1 MAVKQSPINKERNS
15 KHYQQTTAFILLSAK
30 VHIHHYHN
38 PIKIKFSYTNED
50 NLPKTD
56 NNHLLLAV
64 PPILPAIPP
73 PYSPCS
79 MPASLYLCFPK
90 LMGTYL
96 CLYICAICLFIVIK
110 NKTPKYINKMGQ
122 NTGTSNTLK
131 KVMTSEVAAPRVQAI
146 QNLNSGSRRANGR
159 NSLPSLAEEGSPG
172 PSSLGSSSGER
183 KAMKLFKRKMPRP

>member
-1 MAVKQSPINKERNS
+1 MAHEQTSPIHRGDLVE
-15 KHYQQTTAFILLSAK
+15 ALSTIFYIMLSTK
-30 VHIHHYHN
+30 
-38 PIKIKFSYTNED
+38 IKIHLIPSHINISQYRNKYDFKIFT
-50 NLPKTD
+50 
-56 NNHLLLAV
+56 NHLLLVV

-79 MPASLYLCFPK
+79 TPASLYLCFPK
-90 LMGTYL
+90 LTGTYL

-110 NKTPKYINKMGQ
+110 NKTPKYINNMGQ

-131 KVMTSEVAAPRVQAI
+131 NVITREVAAPRVQAI

-159 NSLPSLAEEGSPG
+159 NSLPSFAEEGSPG

-183 KAMKLFKRKMPRP
+183 KAMKLFRRNIPRP